1 MSKRIDGHTVW
12 GWLAV
17 GAAFLA
23 CLAAWGTLEA
33 SCVEQYEAITDNTT
47 TATRSGINV
56 VYDGDRAAGQ
66 WFGYNYFLALREW
79 TEFDGSFNPNAMAG
93 EPIIVAD
100 LIQYV
105 PSNPYGEI
113 QGEPV
118 GVVVGTFELTRN
130 GYFADTLHGWWT
142 KHTDYYG
149 EECAGICEGPI
160 DYVLV
165 AGECDGH

>member
-1 MSKRIDGHTVW
+1 MSKRINGHTVW
-12 GWLAV
+12 GWLAI

-79 TEFDGSFNPNAMAG
+79 TEFKGSRSTEGIDA
-93 EPIIVAD
+93 V

-105 PSNPYGEI
+105 PANPF
-113 QGEPV
+113 GEPDKEPI
-118 GVVVGTFELTRN
+118 GVEVGTFKLTKSTVFKHMYH
-130 GYFADTLHGWWT
+130 GYWT

-149 EECAGICEGPI
+149 EECTGICEGPI

-165 AGECDGH
+165 AGDCDG